1 MALTDEQ
8 IERYAR
14 HIILKEVG
22 AKGQKK
28 LLNAKVLI
36 IGAGGLGAPAAMYLA
51 AAGVGTIGIADADEV
66 DLSNLQRQII
76 HQTADVG
83 KAKVQSAKETINAMN
98 PDVTVN
104 TYREF
109 ITSDNIM
116 DIIKDYDFVI
126 DGTDNFPAKFL
137 INDACVMAK
146 KPFSHAGII
155 RFKGQLMTYVPG
167 EGPCYRCVFKNPPPK
182 DAVPTCKQAGVIGAM
197 GGVIGSLQAMEAIKY
212 ILGVGDLLTG
222 HLLTYNKSDFDT
234 ILEYAKKN
242 LPEEACGLIGGT
254 IENGD
259 KHIKKIY
266 LLTNIDHSNEHF
278 SMDPKEQLA
287 AVKDMRANG
296 LVPLGNWHSHPESP
310 SRPSDEDKRLA
321 YDSKASYMILSLMN
335 IDEPVLN
342 SFHIEGNVS
351 NKEDLRII

>member
-8 IERYAR
+8 IERYSR

-51 AAGVGTIGIADADEV
+51 AAGVGTIGIADADDV

-76 HQTADVG
+76 HSTEDVG
-83 KAKVQSAKETINAMN
+83 KPKVKSARETMERMN
-98 PDVTVN
+98 PGVKVN
-104 TYREF
+104 TYHMFVDAANIREL
-109 ITSDNIM
+109 IRE
-116 DIIKDYDFVI
+116 YDFII

-137 INDACVMAK
+137 INGACVLEK

-167 EGPCYRCVFKNPPPK
+167 EGPCYRCVFKEPPPK

-212 ILGVGDLLTG
+212 IIGKGELLTG
-222 HLLTYNKSDFDT
+222 YLLTYDALTMEFRKVGLPRDT
-234 ILEYAKKN
+234 RRCAV
-242 LPEEACGLIGGT
+242 CGEHPT
-254 IENGD
+254 ITEPVDYELN
-259 KHIKKIY
+259 
-266 LLTNIDHSNEHF
+266 
-278 SMDPKEQLA
+278 
-287 AVKDMRANG
+287 VC
-296 LVPLGNWHSHPESP
+296 
-310 SRPSDEDKRLA
+310 EDK
-321 YDSKASYMILSLMN
+321 I
-335 IDEPVLN
+335 
-342 SFHIEGNVS
+342 
-351 NKEDLRII
+351 